1 MKPITVKEQVR
12 LSVGRCYGLALSSMS
27 YRFFRSMVTVSV
39 LALAVAFLA
48 HMLTFGMIEHRTK
61 LSAYNELRDSRSHG
75 EWVTRLTAPDPEGV
89 ILTNIALALRPTQG
103 DPDLSTM
110 LEVAPSKSRGEQ
122 DRGVGGTDRTAEY
135 KVWSGATADEW
146 VEAQAAA
153 RQVEAV
159 YQYFQGLP
167 PAAQA
172 ILTSGM
178 EPSAA
183 LARLARPELFEAF
196 QGHLAELRLEPPLGD
211 IAVLKR
217 LVQESQPRL
226 AALVDRIQAGQLRA
240 IGRVREAFGG
250 QSPRAILAAP
260 PAELVKALA
269 DAGFH
274 FDSRTLDGLAR
285 FARRD
290 ALLATLTRGLDQPAV
305 KTAVVQKIGLERA
318 NISTSRVLER
328 IDSAGRADWLAGVL
342 SDQPQPIQVE
352 ATEVLALANDLRRE
366 ARLAAAVGD
375 EVPDQRQ
382 GLLAVPPWMQWLI
395 ALSFLVCMVG
405 VANAMTMAV
414 TERFTEI
421 ATMKCLGAMNGVVM
435 TLFLIESSMQGLVG
449 AIAGLILGIGLALV
463 RGLAGY
469 GGLVAVPG
477 NDLLLGS
484 GVCLA
489 AGMVLAVVAAVGP
502 AWMAARLAPMEAM
515 RIE

>member
-12 LSVGRCYGLALSSMS
+12 LSVGRCFGLALSSMS

-48 HMLTFGMIEHRTK
+48 HMLTYGMIEHRTK

-75 EWVTRLTAPDPEGV
+75 EWVMRLTAPDPEGV
-89 ILTNIALALRPTQG
+89 ILANLAL
-103 DPDLSTM
+103 
-110 LEVAPSKSRGEQ
+110 
-122 DRGVGGTDRTAEY
+122 GGTDRTAEY

-146 VEAQAAA
+146 AEAQAAA
-153 RQVEAV
+153 REVEAV

-172 ILTSGM
+172 ILTSGL

-250 QSPRAILAAP
+250 QPATARRGEPGSPRAILAAP

-318 NISTSRVLER
+318 NVNTSRVLER
-328 IDSAGRADWLAGVL
+328 IDSAGRATWLAGVL
-342 SDQPQPIQVE
+342 ADQPQPIPVE
-352 ATEVLALANDLRRE
+352 ATEVLTLANDLRRE
-366 ARLAAAVGD
+366 ARLAQAVGD

-469 GGLVAVPG
+469 GGLMAIPWD
-477 NDLLLGS
+477 DLGLGS

>member
-12 LSVGRCYGLALSSMS
+12 LSVGRCFGLAFSSMS

-48 HMLTFGMIEHRTK
+48 HMLIYGMIEHRTK

-89 ILTNIALALRPTQG
+89 ILANIALALRPTQG
-103 DPDLSTM
+103 DP
-110 LEVAPSKSRGEQ
+110 EQ
-122 DRGVGGTDRTAEY
+122 GRGVGGTDRTAEY

-146 VEAQAAA
+146 AEAQAAA
-153 RQVEAV
+153 REVEAV

-172 ILTSGM
+172 ILTSGL

-250 QSPRAILAAP
+250 QSATARTAVVPGSPRAILAAP
-260 PAELVKALA
+260 PAELAKALA

-318 NISTSRVLER
+318 NINTARVLELV
-328 IDSAGRADWLAGVL
+328 DSEARATWLAGVL

-366 ARLAAAVGD
+366 ARLAQAVGD

-449 AIAGLILGIGLALV
+449 AIAGLILGIGLALG

-469 GGLVAVPG
+469 GGLMAVPG

>member
-12 LSVGRCYGLALSSMS
+12 LSVGRCFALALSSMS

-48 HMLTFGMIEHRTK
+48 HMLVYGMIEHQTK

-89 ILTNIALALRPTQG
+89 ILRNLADEGTDLSASTALA
-103 DPDLSTM
+103 
-110 LEVAPSKSRGEQ
+110 
-122 DRGVGGTDRTAEY
+122 DRTAEY
-135 KVWSGATADEW
+135 KAWSGASAAEWDED
-146 VEAQAAA
+146 QAAA
-153 RQVEAV
+153 REVESV
-159 YQYFQGLP
+159 YRYFEGLP
-167 PAAQA
+167 PAAHA
-172 ILTSGM
+172 ILTSGL
-178 EPSAA
+178 EPSVA
-183 LARLARPELFEAF
+183 LERLARPELFEAF
-196 QGHLAELRLEPPLGD
+196 QEHLAELRLKPPLGD
-211 IAVLKR
+211 VEVLRR
-217 LVQESQPRL
+217 LVQENRPRL
-226 AALVDRIQAGQLRA
+226 AALVKRIQAGHLRA
-240 IGRVREAFGG
+240 IGLVRKAFGG
-250 QSPRAILAAP
+250 QSPRAILAAT
-260 PAELVKALA
+260 PAELTLALSQ
-269 DAGFH
+269 AGFH
-274 FDSRTLDGLAR
+274 FDSLALDGLAR

-290 ALLATLTRGLDQPAV
+290 ALLTTLARGLDLPAV
-305 KTAVVQKIGLERA
+305 KTAVVQKTGLERA
-318 NISTSRVLER
+318 DVNTSRVLEL
-328 IDSAGRADWLAGVL
+328 IDSEARATWLAGVL
-342 SDQPQPIQVE
+342 SDQPQPIRVDAAE
-352 ATEVLALANDLRRE
+352 ILALARDLRRE

-375 EVPDQRQ
+375 EVPEPSQ
-382 GLLAVPPWMQWLI
+382 GLLAVSPWMQWLI

-449 AIAGLILGIGLALV
+449 AIAGLILGIGLALA

-469 GGLVAVPG
+469 GGLMAVPG
-477 NDLLLGS
+477 EELLAGS